1 METTALE
8 NLQKLL
14 NDASTKEERAER
26 HFDLGR
32 HLANS
37 GQFAAAEDH
46 LKISMELSTAC
57 GQPLCLRKNW
67 ILGECIRNQARFSE
81 AIILLKK
88 GIDAPPPEADPIF
101 IARSLLTVSLALLEM
116 GDHHEALEYVAQS
129 KGLADSLNN
138 IELQAQCN
146 VKLGIILMELKDEV
160 RGIQVFH
167 DALEGFRAIEDK
179 VGMSVSL
186 MNICNGYI
194 TTEDYNRAKPIL
206 EEAIRIN
213 EERGALRH
221 LALNHHSMG
230 SIHQGLKR
238 FDEALTCFH
247 TALNE
252 SLKHNDKRLSV
263 YAHISIGEVLTNKA
277 YNKHSEQEALVHLQK
292 ALETAQSYN
301 SIADEYKA
309 HKILAQCYE
318 QMQDWERFADHLKKY
333 YELEKESISSEA
345 KNKAGKLEAKL
356 QLERKEKE
364 LEIER
369 VRNKEQEA
377 KHAKELAD
385 QRLATFTRFALSMA
399 HEVQNPLQFV
409 NNFSEVNIE
418 LIEDVRELLKVM
430 ILPVEAEELL
440 EDLLANNIRI
450 NNHGRRVADVV
461 SKLLKQ
467 VNEDKKAA

>member
-1 METTALE
+1 MDEFYEQLKNAATD
-8 NLQKLL
+8 Q
-14 NDASTKEERAER
+14 ERASA
-26 HFDLGR
+26 HFELGR

-37 GQFAAAEDH
+37 GQFAEAEEH
-46 LKISMELSTAC
+46 LTHSITLDESMDE
-57 GQPLCLRKNW
+57 PLCIRKNW

-88 GIDAPPPEADPIF
+88 GIDAPPPEADPVF

-129 KGLADSLNN
+129 KGLADSLDN

-160 RGIQVFH
+160 SGIKVFH

-194 TTEDYNRAKPIL
+194 TIEDFNRAKPIL

-238 FDEALTCFH
+238 YDEALVCFR
-247 TALNE
+247 TALE
-252 SLKHNDKRLSV
+252 QSIAHNDKRLSV
-263 YAHISIGEVLTNKA
+263 YSHISIGEVLKNEHYEACNK
-277 YNKHSEQEALVHLQK
+277 ED
-292 ALETAQSYN
+292 ALEHLHQALDIVRSYG
-301 SIADEYKA
+301 SISDEYKV
-309 HKILAQCYE
+309 HKTLAECYE
-318 QMQDWERFADHLKKY
+318 SMHSWQLFAAHFKKY
-333 YELEKESISSEA
+333 HELEKETINSEA

-364 LEIER
+364 LEVEKA
-369 VRNKEQEA
+369 RNKELEA
-377 KHAKELAD
+377 QHAKELAD
-385 QRLATFTRFALSMA
+385 QRLANFTRFALRMA

-409 NNFSEVNIE
+409 NNFSEVNVE
-418 LIEDVRELLKVM
+418 LIEDLQEELKGM
-430 ILPVEAEELL
+430 ILPVYATELI
-440 EDLLANNIRI
+440 EDLLANNHRI
-450 NNHGRRVADVV
+450 HSHGKRVSGVV
-461 SKLLKQ
+461 NRLLKQ
-467 VNEDKKAA
+467 VNENKKAA